1 MREDVLEAMMPYL
14 VERLGR
20 VYERNKDYRQA
31 IERED
36 KIYEKLK
43 QGLTQDQK
51 SQLDEYFVA
60 TKATAGVCEKLS
72 YQQGIRDLFSFCISM
87 ISKREDGE

>member
-1 MREDVLEAMMPYL
+1 MEEDVLEALMPYL

-20 VYERNKDYRQA
+20 VYERNKEYRKA
-31 IERED
+31 IEEENR
-36 KIYEKLK
+36 IYEELK
-43 QGLTQDQK
+43 QGLTQEHK

-72 YQQGIRDLFSFCISM
+72 YQQGLRDLFSFYISM
-87 ISKREDGE
+87 ISKRDGGE